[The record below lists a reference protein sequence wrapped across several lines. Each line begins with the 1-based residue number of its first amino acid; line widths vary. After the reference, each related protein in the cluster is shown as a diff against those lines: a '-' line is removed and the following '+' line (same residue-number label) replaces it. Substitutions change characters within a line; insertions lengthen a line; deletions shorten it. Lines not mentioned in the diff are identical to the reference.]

1 LKAQT
6 SPPFIEETSMPNPTR
21 AASVAAIHA
30 SSINA
35 SRKRAG
41 LVPLT
46 SAELEREFADGD
58 RALVRK
64 AVAPRTTSS
73 TGAADAMWDGII
85 TKLNASLSSSRA
97 PIGARRASAAP
108 TSTQPNRVV
117 DWSSIA
123 TELNRE
129 AGLVTPARR
138 AR

>member
-1 LKAQT
+1 
-6 SPPFIEETSMPNPTR
+6 MPNPTR
-21 AASVAAIHA
+21 PDSVAAIHA

-73 TGAADAMWDGII
+73 TGAADAVWDGII

-97 PIGARRASAAP
+97 PIGARRASAP